1 MYNFVVVVV
10 LFYSFSMKQRVYCYT
25 SLFKKDMRKDQKKNK
40 MSNFT
45 FGDWS
50 VVILVHVCEL

>member
-10 LFYSFSMKQRVYCYT
+10 LFYSFYMKQRVYCYT

-40 MSNFT
+40 MSNFML
-45 FGDWS
+45 GDWS
-50 VVILVHVCEL
+50 VVILVRVCEL

>member
-10 LFYSFSMKQRVYCYT
+10 LFYSFSIKQRVYRYT

-40 MSNFT
+40 MSNFML
-45 FGDWS
+45 GDWS
-50 VVILVHVCEL
+50 VVILVHIC